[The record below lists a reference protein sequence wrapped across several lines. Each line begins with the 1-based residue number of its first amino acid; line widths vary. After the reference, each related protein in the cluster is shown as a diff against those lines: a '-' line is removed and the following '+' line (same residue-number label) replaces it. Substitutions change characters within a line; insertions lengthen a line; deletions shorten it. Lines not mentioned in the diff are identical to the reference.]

1 MRQTFIFIV
10 VLVFCASI
18 CIISAKE
25 NVKLVYDPK
34 FANYISASTIV
45 NKELQSNGFELE
57 VAQAYECKCKNGR
70 CMRVCDVEKSV
81 PCLDQKKVCV
91 CSPGFAEKDGECK
104 YCDCG
109 KEFNCTFKQGFYD
122 NVWRKTCICPKG
134 YVDFIGVCKAQ
145 CSDELP
151 CQNGGE
157 CRFKTCYC
165 PYDTKG
171 YLCEELVCT
180 KCVNR
185 LEVDCLYNRNQQTSI
200 CSCKNSSLFYDYD
213 ASICKPCTCVN
224 GNCEYEINTFS
235 KQLKCRC
242 NPDYK
247 EYKGYCKK
255 CNCGF
260 GGVCDFSFRG
270 EKICHCEE
278 GYYERE
284 GYCLPCNCF
293 GYRDVDTKCEVIDN
307 VKHCLCPEGFH
318 DVLGYCED
326 INECET
332 NNTCHPSTICYNTFG
347 SFYCQCPDGYEG
359 SLDTKAV
366 PGEVCEDIDECRSHD
381 SCKYYDH
388 VKCVNFP
395 GSYKCECF
403 QGYKPS
409 SYSLDPSKTTCVKAK
424 KSFVPALIVLV
435 VTIVLIAMSIIA
447 HFYVKRRAA
456 SLS

>member
-1 MRQTFIFIV
+1 MTEESSATQLACRVCFFSTGVV

-25 NVKLVYDPK
+25 NVKLVYEPK
-34 FANYISASTIV
+34 FANYISANKIV

-57 VAQAYECKCKNGR
+57 VAQAYDRLKPVYLLPQENPE
-70 CMRVCDVEKSV
+70 EKLAT
-81 PCLDQKKVCV
+81 P
-91 CSPGFAEKDGECK
+91 
-104 YCDCG
+104 
-109 KEFNCTFKQGFYD
+109 
-122 NVWRKTCICPKG
+122 
-134 YVDFIGVCKAQ
+134 
-145 CSDELP
+145 
-151 CQNGGE
+151 
-157 CRFKTCYC
+157 
-165 PYDTKG
+165 
-171 YLCEELVCT
+171 
-180 KCVNR
+180 
-185 LEVDCLYNRNQQTSI
+185 
-200 CSCKNSSLFYDYD
+200 
-213 ASICKPCTCVN
+213 TCVKITTASQPAKIQTK
-224 GNCEYEINTFS
+224 ETVS
-235 KQLKCRC
+235 QPDLKPALRQSRT
-242 NPDYK
+242 
-247 EYKGYCKK
+247 E